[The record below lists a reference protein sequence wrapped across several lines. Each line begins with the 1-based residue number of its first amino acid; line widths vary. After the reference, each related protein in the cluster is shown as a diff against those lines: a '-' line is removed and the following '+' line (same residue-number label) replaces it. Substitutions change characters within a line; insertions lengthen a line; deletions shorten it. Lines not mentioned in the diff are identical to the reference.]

1 MGYTVIDNEVLENK
15 DLNIQ
20 EQSLLIA
27 LISYYNK
34 EKGYAYPSYKQLM
47 NRSKIKSR
55 TTFINTLNSLL
66 TKKYIKRETI
76 KGKGCKYFIKDFLP
90 STDIDQV
97 QKCTRYKN
105 VPTPSTDIDQQQVQ
119 KCTTT
124 NTNTNTKT
132 ITNNIYIDLFNHW
145 NDKKI
150 IVHKQLTKEIEKA
163 IKKSLK
169 KYSKEEIVK
178 AIDIYSEILNSEYYF
193 NYKWTLKDF
202 LNREN
207 GISSFMDEGSNKV
220 NYETWK
226 EKDTGNIYNERLKNR
241 KKKTVL

>member
-124 NTNTNTKT
+124 NTNT
-132 ITNNIYIDLFNHW
+132 ITNIITKYYIDLKFIDDVIDKVKITQEQYDKLIKKFNI
-145 NDKKI
+145 D
-150 IVHKQLTKEIEKA
+150 IVHKNIINLDNYIANGKGK
-163 IKKSLK
+163 
-169 KYSKEEIVK
+169 
-178 AIDIYSEILNSEYYF
+178 
-193 NYKWTLKDF
+193 NYKDHYRVINAWCNKAKSKDKTK
-202 LNREN
+202 
-207 GISSFMDEGSNKV
+207 SNL
-220 NYETWK
+220 EDW
-226 EKDTGNIYNERLKNR
+226 RL
-241 KKKTVL
+241 